1 MTTISAER
9 TEVNA
14 SLHNPLDVE
23 RKIEETANRIAAGV
37 KVVTAREKEMRDKRR
52 AFDLAYAFAYKR
64 AEGSIKDREYAADI
78 DAMPHREEAD
88 NAEIAYKHASR
99 TADALEKELFA
110 WQAIL
115 KSVTAMYNAAGVR

>member
-1 MTTISAER
+1 MSTMTAER
-9 TEVNA
+9 GVVHGDV
-14 SLHNPLDVE
+14 HNPVDVE

-37 KVVTAREKEMRDKRR
+37 KIVTGCEKEMKARKRD
-52 AFDLAYAFAYKR
+52 FDLAYANAYKN

-78 DAMPHREEAD
+78 KTMPFREVAD
-88 NAEIAYKHASR
+88 NAEIAYKHATR

-115 KSVTAMYNAAGVR
+115 KSVNAMLGAVRS